1 MKQHLDKWSLVLI
14 LATFPLV
21 SGCYSETANPPA
33 TSATPAPAV
42 VTAPPVVSTAPDPVV
57 TMAPPPVDV
66 SMAVAATI
74 DQPLPPNINPAGP
87 AASVIKLAQAGVG
100 ENVIQSYI
108 ANSTAPFN
116 LGSDDIIYLRDLGVS
131 DAVITAMIQRDQAL
145 GNVASAQP
153 AYAAPSPTVIEQAP
167 PATVVETAPADVN
180 YTYFYDSLAPYG
192 SWVEVEGYGRCF
204 QPTVVIVNRS
214 WQPYCDNG
222 HWVYT
227 DSGWYWVS
235 DYSWGWATFH
245 YGRWFRHASRG
256 WCWAPDSEW
265 GPAWVSWR
273 YNSDYCGWAPLPPTA
288 RYRSGVGF
296 TFRGRNVDVSFGF
309 GLTPD
314 CYTFVPTGRFSDRH
328 PDRFRA
334 PRNQETHIYSSTT
347 VINNIVV
354 GNNNTII
361 NRGLGT
367 ERIERATHETIRP
380 IHIRANADRNPR
392 GGRHEQFDAG
402 GGTLIVNRPPLREHG
417 PDAGRNAPQVG
428 GSPRNTFGG
437 DRDRNANDNNAR
449 SPIVRPPGDR
459 GNNPQGNNPPAGNQ
473 RGRGNENTPSTIN
486 PRPADRNNSQV
497 INTPPGNQP
506 NGGNAGDNNPRSGN
520 AGSQPNRGNNPSSGN
535 VVTRPRS
542 DRPLPLTP
550 AGQNPF
556 TENPAANQNNPPRN
570 AVVSPTPTAPAGSR
584 IVGRQNDNS
593 RPIVTQPTPS
603 PRVQTPT
610 VSAPTSPTR
619 PTVPKSPTAPVS
631 PVMGRQNSDVERNN
645 QRPGLT
651 QPTTS
656 PRVQSP
662 VVNAPANNPRIIR
675 TPDNQN
681 SRASENPRYNSPRI
695 ESQVTPPRPVQV
707 QPTFPRDNNNSP
719 KVNSPSTPS
728 GGRSS
733 SEAQPARSQ
742 GQDSGSRSGGDRS
755 GKGDS
760 NSDKNPRNR

>member
-21 SGCYSETANPPA
+21 SECYSETANPPA

-74 DQPLPPNINPAGP
+74 DQPLPSNINPAGP

-245 YGRWFRHASRG
+245 YGRWFRHPNRG

-288 RYRSGVGF
+288 HYRSGVGF
-296 TFRGRNVDVSFGF
+296 TFRGRNVGVSFGF

-328 PDRFRA
+328 PDHFRA
-334 PRNQETHIYSSTT
+334 PRNQETHIYNSTT

-354 GNNNTII
+354 GNNHTIV

-402 GGTLIVNRPPLREHG
+402 GSTLIVNHPPLREHG

-459 GNNPQGNNPPAGNQ
+459 GNNLPGNNNPSSSNQRDRGNDNSRVNNNPSGNNSNSGNNNPP
-473 RGRGNENTPSTIN
+473 
-486 PRPADRNNSQV
+486 PR
-497 INTPPGNQP
+497 
-506 NGGNAGDNNPRSGN
+506 GGNPSPFTPVGSNPSNPNSGGNSANN
-520 AGSQPNRGNNPSSGN
+520 GNNPSRN
-535 VVTRPRS
+535 NW
-542 DRPLPLTP
+542 TP
-550 AGQNPF
+550 
-556 TENPAANQNNPPRN
+556 
-570 AVVSPTPTAPAGSR
+570 PTASTAPTAP
-584 IVGRQNDNS
+584 
-593 RPIVTQPTPS
+593 TTP
-603 PRVQTPT
+603 R
-610 VSAPTSPTR
+610 
-619 PTVPKSPTAPVS
+619 S
-631 PVMGRQNSDVERNN
+631 PVVIGRQNSGRQDSGRQNSGRQQNSNN
-645 QRPGLT
+645 Q
-651 QPTTS
+651 QPAFTPAA
-656 PRVQSP
+656 PRAQIPVQ
-662 VVNAPANNPRIIR
+662 NTPANHAGPIIVPRNQNPRG
-675 TPDNQN
+675 NQQDT
-681 SRASENPRYNSPRI
+681 PRYNSPRI
-695 ESQVTPPRPVQV
+695 ETQISPPPSSSPREH
-707 QPTFPRDNNNSP
+707 TFPRDNKSAPNQNSA
-719 KVNSPSTPS
+719 PSSGNQQQYAPQ
-728 GGRSS
+728 GGRSTPA
-733 SEAQPARSQ
+733 AQSNG
-742 GQDSGSRSGGDRS
+742 GQNSGGQNSGSRSGGQDR
-755 GKGDS
+755 S
-760 NSDKNPRNR
+760 NSDKDQRNQQNPRNQR